1 MEEKKSSSAGIGVMV
16 VAVIALFIAV
26 KFLFGMMDAVM
37 PSQWDAQVW
46 DDMYDEKGNISL
58 IDLRMIPEEEFVH
71 ADIRFWM
78 EALGQEIQD
87 AQAEQ
92 VFLLHRQELN
102 EYVLYLPNQDRA
114 LKNRDLSATE
124 EMMPDGRVTLVLRA
138 RTAEESETVVPEE
151 QLFCIKSESQDWDG
165 QRVRIIVDGREKDVV
180 RMSAIGSNIYD
191 ENGMKVS

>member
-1 MEEKKSSSAGIGVMV
+1 MEEKKSSSAGVGVMAL
-16 VAVIALFIAV
+16 AVIALFIAV

-46 DDMYDEKGNISL
+46 DDMYDEKGNVSL

-78 EALGQEIQD
+78 EVLGQETQE
-87 AQAEQ
+87 EQ
-92 VFLLHRQELN
+92 VFLLYRQELN
-102 EYVLYLPNQDRA
+102 EYVLYLPDQDRT

-138 RTAEESETVVPEE
+138 RTAEESEMVVPEE
-151 QLFCIKSESQDWDG
+151 QLFCIKSESKDWDG
-165 QRVRIIVDGREKDVV
+165 QRVRILVDGREKDVV